1 MRHQQ
6 IVPLLA
12 VVHVVD
18 LLQCAGM
25 SECHSTATPM
35 DAWTKLSASDGA
47 LAANSLEYRSLAGAL
62 QYLTL
67 TRLDQAYAV

>member
-1 MRHQQ
+1 
-6 IVPLLA
+6 
-12 VVHVVD
+12 
-18 LLQCAGM
+18 
-25 SECHSTATPM
+25 M

-47 LAANSLEYRSLAGAL
+47 LAANSLEYRSLVGAL